1 MNHPAIQAR
10 SVMANRVQFFICV
23 FVLIAVSGLA
33 AGTNDAVVKDS
44 SSANAVK
51 DIAEAK
57 VDPAV
62 YDSLVGRYYDGK
74 NDALRPVT
82 RVGSHLFAQFAG
94 RNSEIF
100 PKSETEYF
108 WKDMNA
114 QITFVKDDKGKV
126 TKAIYHHGGQ
136 TIVGTKIVSLELFWL
151 SRYGRWF
158 VAVALLYAFC
168 IGIGV
173 SIRDRVPFQIMR
185 ESFHS
190 LPRNFAGCFKGWNI
204 AWHFA
209 AIGLGVV
216 LVTSGFDWFY
226 LCATRSPQLLAW
238 FIPGIN
244 LGVWVPLTLPP
255 SLLLAGMAFKRAKII
270 RTGWALAQ
278 VALIGFVLCELYKA
292 ITGRPGPP
300 WFVGPDTSH
309 VFHFGLLRS
318 EIVSGWPSGHTIIA
332 FAMSVALFWL
342 FPQKKW
348 LGAAS
353 LLYAFYVGLSVSM
366 TIHWFSEFASGIIFG
381 IVVGTTVGR
390 SFAAMDFP
398 SRGNGVQNVPQVTSS
413 GNV

>member
-1 MNHPAIQAR
+1 
-10 SVMANRVQFFICV
+10 MANRVQFFICV

-185 ESFHS
+185 ESFH
-190 LPRNFAGCFKGWNI
+190 
-204 AWHFA
+204 
-209 AIGLGVV
+209 
-216 LVTSGFDWFY
+216 
-226 LCATRSPQLLAW
+226 
-238 FIPGIN
+238 
-244 LGVWVPLTLPP
+244 
-255 SLLLAGMAFKRAKII
+255 
-270 RTGWALAQ
+270 
-278 VALIGFVLCELYKA
+278 
-292 ITGRPGPP
+292 
-300 WFVGPDTSH
+300 
-309 VFHFGLLRS
+309 
-318 EIVSGWPSGHTIIA
+318 
-332 FAMSVALFWL
+332 
-342 FPQKKW
+342 
-348 LGAAS
+348 
-353 LLYAFYVGLSVSM
+353 
-366 TIHWFSEFASGIIFG
+366 
-381 IVVGTTVGR
+381 
-390 SFAAMDFP
+390 
-398 SRGNGVQNVPQVTSS
+398 
-413 GNV
+413 